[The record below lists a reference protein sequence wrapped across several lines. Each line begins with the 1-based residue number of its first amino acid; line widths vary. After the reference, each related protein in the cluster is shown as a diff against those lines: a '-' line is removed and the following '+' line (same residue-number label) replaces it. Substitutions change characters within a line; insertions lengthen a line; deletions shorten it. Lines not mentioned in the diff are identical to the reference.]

1 MTNQTVS
8 IIIPTFNGLDL
19 LKQNLPA
26 VLKAQGNKSNKIK
39 EIIIV
44 DDGSTDGTDLFI
56 KENYSQVK
64 FLKHKKNRGVSS
76 SINTGVRFSKG
87 QLVVLLNNDV
97 KPEYDFLE
105 SISPLFENPK
115 IFGVSLHEKGFG
127 WAKGKFVDGFI
138 IHEGVREDNKLH
150 ETFWI
155 SGGSGV
161 FNRKYFL
168 KLGGMDEKLFSP
180 FYWEDLDISYRAM
193 KRGYKLYWHPK
204 GNVVHQHESTVKRLN
219 KKFVNRIQERN
230 HILFIWKNLTSK
242 SLFKKHL
249 ISLAKRILKHPGY
262 LQIFFLALA
271 RLPEVLRKR
280 KKEEKE
286 SAISDEA
293 IFAKFS

>member
-1 MTNQTVS
+1 MSNQIVS

-19 LKQNLPA
+19 LKQNLPE
-26 VLKAQGNKSNKIK
+26 VLKAQENKSNEIK

-44 DDGSTDGTDLFI
+44 DDGSADGTDLFI
-56 KENYSQVK
+56 KENYPGVK
-64 FLKHKKNRGVSS
+64 FVKHKKNRGVSS

-87 QLVVLLNNDV
+87 QLVTLLNNDV
-97 KPEYDFLE
+97 LPDYDFLKYVL
-105 SISPLFENPK
+105 PLLENPQV
-115 IFGVSLHEKGFG
+115 FGVSLHEKGYG
-127 WAKGKFVDGFI
+127 WAKGKFADGFI
-138 IHEGVREDNKLH
+138 AHEGAREDSKLH

-193 KRGYKLYWHPK
+193 KRNYKLYWHPG
-204 GNVVHQHESTVKRLN
+204 GNVIHQHQSTVKKLN
-219 KKFVNRIQERN
+219 RNFVNRIQERN
-230 HILFIWKNLTSK
+230 HLLFIWKNLTSK

-249 ISLAKRILKHPGY
+249 ISLARRILKHPGY
-262 LQIFFLALA
+262 FLIFFLALA

-280 KKEEKE
+280 KREEKE
-286 SAISDEA
+286 SVISDEA